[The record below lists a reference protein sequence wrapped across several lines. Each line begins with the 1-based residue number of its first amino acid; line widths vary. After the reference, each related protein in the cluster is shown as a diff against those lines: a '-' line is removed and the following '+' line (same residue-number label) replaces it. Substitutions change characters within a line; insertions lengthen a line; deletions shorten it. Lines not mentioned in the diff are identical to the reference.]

1 MTDPNTIFAALGAS
15 AIVVSGFSSYYG
27 MKYGLNGMRERMIRI
42 EENTKAIP
50 EMQKKIAVLEAVLAE
65 RRSHRESGEREHL

>member
-1 MTDPNTIFAALGAS
+1 MTDPNTVFGGLAAA
-15 AIVVSGFSSYYG
+15 AIIASGFSSYYG

-42 EENTKAIP
+42 EKNTEVIP

-65 RRSHRESGEREHL
+65 RSHRRDSGERDHI